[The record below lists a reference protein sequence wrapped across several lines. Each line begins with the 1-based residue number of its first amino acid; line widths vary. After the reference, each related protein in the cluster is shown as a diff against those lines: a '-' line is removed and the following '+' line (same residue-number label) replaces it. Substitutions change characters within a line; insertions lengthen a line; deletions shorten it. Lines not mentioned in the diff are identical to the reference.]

1 MASNDSP
8 WAWRKSSYSSGRG
21 DCVEAGSSLPWR
33 KSSYSGQGNCVEVAT
48 NRPWQKSSRPSGQ
61 GACVEVAPGQAWQK
75 SSHSASVDCV
85 EVASQT
91 GVVAVRDSK
100 DPDGAPLILTPDTW
114 RAFLA
119 GVRAGQYR

>member
-1 MASNDSP
+1 MASSNDT
-8 WAWRKSSYSSGRG
+8 WAWRKSSYSSGQG
-21 DCVEAGSSLPWR
+21 ACVEVATNVAWR

-48 NRPWQKSSRPSGQ
+48 SRPWQKSSHSSGQ
-61 GACVEVAPGQAWQK
+61 GNCVEVAPALAWQK
-75 SSHSASVDCV
+75 SSHSAAVDCV
-85 EVASQT
+85 EVASRT

>member
-1 MASNDSP
+1 MTSNNSS
-8 WAWRKSSYSSGRG
+8 WAWRKSSYS
-21 DCVEAGSSLPWR
+21 A
-33 KSSYSGQGNCVEVAT
+33 QGNCVEVAT
-48 NRPWQKSSRPSGQ
+48 GR
-61 GACVEVAPGQAWQK
+61 AWQK